1 MKLKNA
7 VLYFE
12 DADTGKKYEVKI
24 PEAMINVEKE
34 NAYPNNIVMAIHE
47 PFVMNFD
54 EYVIS
59 KVPEIKHVA
68 HSNNVCTVIWNDGV
82 KTQAVCHPE
91 DTYNK
96 DVGLLVAYL
105 KRFIPTED
113 VIELVEKWSHQQ
125 LKQEDV
131 QARKKAD
138 KARKQVKEELE
149 QTRRECEAAKEKLR
163 KQMTENTVLFDKS
176 VKKDMYDALFDMFFI
191 PASNGMSN
199 IGAAASATID
209 ANEYLKEKI
218 DCNKKEEGGVSVH
231 DLGFENMLSLLST
244 PIRIYK

>member
-12 DADTGKKYEVKI
+12 DGNGNKQ
-24 PEAMINVEKE
+24 MIEFEDAKLSVVEKE
-34 NAYPNNIVMAIHE
+34 EYE
-47 PFVMNFD
+47 GPFLLGRVRDLEIDFKSFN
-54 EYVIS
+54 VS
-59 KVPEIKHVA
+59 KVPKIKNVI
-68 HSNNVCTVIWNDGV
+68 HSNNVCTILWDNDT
-82 KTQAVCHPE
+82 KTQATCHPE
-91 DTYNK
+91 DIYNK
-96 DVGLLVAYL
+96 DTGVLVAFL
-105 KRFIPTED
+105 KKFMPTKD

-125 LKQEDV
+125 LKQEDI

-138 KARKQVKEELE
+138 KARKQAKEELD
-149 QTRRECEAAKEKLR
+149 QTRRECEAAKAKLR

-199 IGAAASATID
+199 IGAATSATID
-209 ANEYLKEKI
+209 VNEYLKEKI
-218 DCNKKEEGGVSVH
+218 DCDKKEESGVSVH

>member
-1 MKLKNA
+1 MKAKNA

-12 DADTGKKYEVKI
+12 NKNGKHKIDFSGTDFVVNVFRGTSYGGTEETKEV
-24 PEAMINVEKE
+24 
-34 NAYPNNIVMAIHE
+34 
-47 PFVMNFD
+47 
-54 EYVIS
+54 VIS
-59 KVPEIKHVA
+59 CDSFKFSSIPEIKNVI
-68 HSNNVCTVIWNDGV
+68 HSNNVCTILWNDGT
-82 KTQAVCHPE
+82 KTQATCHKE
-91 DTYNK
+91 DVYNK
-96 DVGLLVAYL
+96 DTGVLVAFL
-105 KRFIPTED
+105 KKFMQTKD
-113 VIELVEKWSHQQ
+113 VIDLVEKWSHQQ

-138 KARKQVKEELE
+138 KARKQAKEELD
-149 QTRRECEAAKEKLR
+149 QTRRECEAAKAKLR